1 MRQDL
6 VWASTSSDQTL
17 EHLRLEVGA
26 AGARADGQVVGLFD
40 DRPLRLHYLLE
51 TASDWSVRSLRIEAF
66 GGSQLALSSDGQG
79 NWRDAGG
86 NPLPALASCVD
97 IDIQATPFTNT
108 LPVRRLG
115 LDVGASSEISV
126 VYIPVPA
133 LVVRPERQR
142 YTRSSPNKYLFEGLE
157 SGFQAELEVDEQ
169 GLVVEYAGLFE
180 RLRG

>member
-17 EHLRLEVGA
+17 EHLRLEIGA
-26 AGARADGQVVGLFD
+26 DGTRADGQVVGLFD
-40 DRPLRLHYLLE
+40 DQPLRLHYALE
-51 TASDWSVRSLRIEAF
+51 IAGDWLVRSVRIEAF
-66 GGSQLALSSDGQG
+66 GGLQLVLSGDGRG
-79 NWRDAGG
+79 NWWDAGG
-86 NPLPALASCVD
+86 NPLPTLAGCVD

-115 LDVGASSEISV
+115 LEVGAPGEISV
-126 VYIPVPA
+126 VYIAVPSLA
-133 LVVRPERQR
+133 VEPKRQK
-142 YTRSSPNKYLFEGLE
+142 YTCLSPKKYLFESLE
-157 SGFQAELEVDEQ
+157 SDFQAELEVDEH